1 MNWVK
6 KKKTRK
12 KERFSLIQ
20 HSGKQRKQNT
30 NSLHINHLKYEEK
43 LSNLSL

>member
-6 KKKTRK
+6 KKQQEK
-12 KERFSLIQ
+12 KRFSLIQ

-30 NSLHINHLKYEEK
+30 NSLHINHSKYEEK
-43 LSNLSL
+43 LSDLSL